1 MPTIFSIQF
10 PFKAGTQAFPN
21 PAFDDDAIMSS
32 IIQIICTGKK
42 SRVMRP
48 DFGCDAFSFVFENND
63 DNFRRLVEREVR
75 SSLAKWEPRIQVDAV
90 TVESGDDITAPG
102 QILITIYYTVIASQT
117 AQAVALVG
125 GL

>member
-1 MPTIFSIQF
+1 
-10 PFKAGTQAFPN
+10 
-21 PAFDDDAIMSS
+21 
-32 IIQIICTGKK
+32 
-42 SRVMRP
+42 MRP